1 MIGRLAGTLLEKNP
15 PQILVD
21 VGGVGYELDVPMS
34 TFYHLPNLGD
44 PVALVTHLVVREDV
58 HLLFGFLTAAE
69 RALFRQLLK
78 ISGIG
83 ARTALAV
90 LSGLSVAELAQ
101 AVALQETGRLVKIPG
116 IGKKTAER
124 LLLELKG
131 KMPAP
136 PGGAG
141 KVGAGGTAPAAPPDP
156 AGDVLNALLALGYNE
171 REALGAMR
179 TLPADCGVADGIRHA
194 LKALARA

>member
-1 MIGRLAGTLLEKNP
+1 MIGRIAGTLLEKNP

-34 TFYHLPNLGD
+34 TFYNLPNLGE
-44 PVALVTHLVVREDV
+44 PIALVTHLVVREDA

-69 RALFRQLLK
+69 RTLFRQLLK

-83 ARTALAV
+83 ARTALSV
-90 LSGLSVAELAQ
+90 LSGLSVQELAQ
-101 AVALQETGRLVKIPG
+101 AVALQETGRIVKIPG

-131 KMPAP
+131 KLPLS
-136 PGGAG
+136 GSTTV
-141 KVGAGGTAPAAPPDP
+141 KVGAGGTALASEPDP
-156 AGDVLNALLALGYNE
+156 ASDILNALLALGYNE

-179 TLPADCGVADGIRHA
+179 ALPADAGVSDGIRLT
-194 LKALARA
+194 LKSLAKA